1 MRGFRNVFRNL
12 PKFQIKCHRYLE
24 TLIKENIQII
34 LNTYKWCLENPKK
47 QKNKK
52 NYGTNKNI

>member
-1 MRGFRNVFRNL
+1 MFRNL